1 MPELPE
7 VETVRRSLEPF
18 VPGRRIAR
26 VEIRDS
32 LVIKRPDPSHYPK
45 LLEGQQFTHLDRLG
59 KYLILHL
66 ERHGL
71 LVHLGMTGQLTF
83 RDPTRPDT
91 AFLRHPY
98 TGLQRTLQH
107 PVDAHTH
114 ISLEF
119 EDGTALHY
127 RDIRKFGKWRLYPTE
142 DLERSPELTGL
153 GPDPITGDFRLEP
166 FQARLRK
173 TSRAVKAAL
182 LDQAVVAGL
191 GNIYVDEALFR
202 AGVRPR
208 KAARRLTG
216 RETERLHSAIKE
228 VLLAGIEAG
237 GTTLRDF
244 VDGTGAAGTN
254 QERLLVYGRH
264 GQPCA
269 VCGTPLKR
277 ATVAQ
282 RTTSWCAVCQ
292 R

>member
-18 VPGRRIAR
+18 VPGRKI
-26 VEIRDS
+26 VQVTVRDS
-32 LVIKRPDPSHYPK
+32 LVIKRPDPGQYPE
-45 LLEGQQFTHLDRLG
+45 LLSGQRFTRLDRRG
-59 KYLILHL
+59 KYLVMHL

-83 RDPTRPDT
+83 RDPQRPDT
-91 AFLRHPY
+91 AFIRQPY
-98 TGLQRTLQH
+98 TGLQRALQH

-127 RDIRKFGKWRLYPTE
+127 RDVRKFGKWRLYP
-142 DLERSPELTGL
+142 LESLDQSSELTAL
-153 GPDPITGDFRLEP
+153 GPDPITGDFQLEP
-166 FQARLRK
+166 FVARLRK

-182 LDQAVVAGL
+182 LDQSTVAGL

-202 AGVRPR
+202 AGIRPR

-216 RETERLHSAIKE
+216 RELERLFKAIPE
-228 VLLAGIEAG
+228 VLQAGIEAG

-244 VDGTGAAGTN
+244 VDGTGSAGTN

-264 GQPCA
+264 GQPCT
-269 VCGTPLKR
+269 VCGGTLKR

-282 RTTSWCAVCQ
+282 RTTSWCPVCQ